1 MLNMNNFS
9 FKRKIGRAS
18 VKEGFDNLPSAIC
31 FADRSGTVVL
41 CNRLMDSLC
50 HRLTGA
56 DLQHISELR
65 NALENPAGGAETED
79 GQARI
84 YRFHS
89 EGGKEDSAG
98 KGDPACDGGHDTFW
112 QFTETQITDAD
123 GRQYTQMQAIDVTQ
137 LHLKTMELKE
147 ENRLLDEANIRA
159 MKLYGDIDRIV
170 REKETLAMK
179 MRVHDDMGMCL
190 LATRNLLTKEST
202 LEEYL
207 QGARRWQKTLEEIL
221 AADRTTGKEG
231 ICTVDPARALDEL
244 LEAAGKMGLAIELKG
259 DLPESERK
267 AYMMVVAMREC
278 TTNAL
283 RHAGASQ
290 MTVNLTRAAGSDTLT
305 ITNDGRPPKGKIIEG
320 GGLSGLRRSIEN
332 MGGIMKTEGRP
343 RFKLTVILP
352 DTGSEEENL

>member
-1 MLNMNNFS
+1 MLNMNIFS

-18 VKEGFDNLPSAIC
+18 VKEGFDNMPSAIC

-98 KGDPACDGGHDTFW
+98 GENQDTFW

-290 MTVNLTRAAGSDTLT
+290 MTVNLTRAAGSETLT
-305 ITNDGRPPKGKIIEG
+305 ITNDGRPPEGEITEG

-332 MGGIMKTEGRP
+332 MGGTMKTEGRP

-352 DTGSEEENL
+352 DTGSEEGIL

>member
-1 MLNMNNFS
+1 MLNMNIFS

-79 GQARI
+79 SKSHI

-89 EGGKEDSAG
+89 EGGKEDQ
-98 KGDPACDGGHDTFW
+98 PGGEAPDTFW

-123 GRQYTQMQAIDVTQ
+123 GREYTQMQAIDVTQ

-159 MKLYGDIDRIV
+159 MKLYEDIDRIV

-207 QGARRWQKTLEEIL
+207 QGAGRWQKTLEEIL

-231 ICTVDPARALDEL
+231 ISTVDPARALDEL
-244 LEAAGKMGLAIELKG
+244 LEAAGKMGLAIEVKG
-259 DLPESERK
+259 ALPESERK

-290 MTVNLTRAAGSDTLT
+290 MTVTCAPGSDTLT
-305 ITNDGRPPKGKIIEG
+305 ITNDGIPPEGEIIEG

-332 MGGIMKTEGRP
+332 MGGTMKTEGRP

-352 DTGSEEENL
+352 DTGSEEEIL

>member
-207 QGARRWQKTLEEIL
+207 QGAGRWQKTLEEIL

-231 ICTVDPARALDEL
+231 ISTVDPARALDEL

>member
-31 FADRSGTVVL
+31 FADRSGMVVL

-79 GQARI
+79 GEARI

-179 MRVHDDMGMCL
+179 MRVHDEMGMCL

>member
-31 FADRSGTVVL
+31 FADRSGMVVL

-179 MRVHDDMGMCL
+179 MRVHDEMGMCL

-290 MTVNLTRAAGSDTLT
+290 MTVDLTHAAGSDTLT
-305 ITNDGRPPKGKIIEG
+305 ITNDGRPPKGEIIEG

>member
-179 MRVHDDMGMCL
+179 MRVHDEMGMCL

>member
-50 HRLTGA
+50 HRMTGA

-179 MRVHDDMGMCL
+179 MRVHDEMGMCL

>member
-1 MLNMNNFS
+1 MLNMNIFS
-9 FKRKIGRAS
+9 FKRKIGIAS

-179 MRVHDDMGMCL
+179 MRVHDEMGMCL

-305 ITNDGRPPKGKIIEG
+305 ITNDGRPPEGEITEG

-332 MGGIMKTEGRP
+332 MGGTMKTEGRP

>member
-1 MLNMNNFS
+1 MLNMNIFS

-65 NALENPAGGAETED
+65 NALENPAEGAETED
-79 GQARI
+79 GKSHI

-98 KGDPACDGGHDTFW
+98 GEAPDTFW

-123 GRQYTQMQAIDVTQ
+123 GREYTQMQAIDVTQ

-159 MKLYGDIDRIV
+159 MKLYEDIDRIV

-190 LATRNLLTKEST
+190 IATRNLLTKEST

-207 QGARRWQKTLEEIL
+207 QGAGRWQKTLEEIL

-231 ICTVDPARALDEL
+231 ISTVDPARALDEL
-244 LEAAGKMGLAIELKG
+244 LEAAGKMGLAIEVKG
-259 DLPESERK
+259 ALPESERK

-283 RHAGASQ
+283 RHAGASH
-290 MTVNLTRAAGSDTLT
+290 MTVNLTCAPGSDTLT
-305 ITNDGRPPKGKIIEG
+305 ITNDGRPPEGEITEG

-332 MGGIMKTEGRP
+332 MGGTMKTEGRP

-352 DTGSEEENL
+352 DTGSEEEIL

>member
-1 MLNMNNFS
+1 MLSMNIFS
-9 FKRKIGRAS
+9 FKRRIGRS
-18 VKEGFDNLPSAIC
+18 FVKEGFDNLPSAIC

-65 NALENPAGGAETED
+65 RALENPAGGVEIED
-79 GQARI
+79 GKAHI
-84 YRFHS
+84 YRFRS
-89 EGGKEDSAG
+89 EDS
-98 KGDPACDGGHDTFW
+98 KKDQTGGEGYDTFW
-112 QFTETQITDAD
+112 QFTETQITDTD
-123 GRQYTQMQAIDVTQ
+123 GREYTQMQAVDVTQ
-137 LHLKTMELKE
+137 LLLKTMELKE

-159 MKLYGDIDRIV
+159 MKLYEDIDRIV

-202 LEEYL
+202 LEEYRE
-207 QGARRWQKTLEEIL
+207 GGRRWHKTLEEIL
-221 AADRTTGKEG
+221 AADQSTGKESVS
-231 ICTVDPARALDEL
+231 TVDPARALDEL
-244 LEAAGKMGLAIELKG
+244 LEAAAEIGLAIEVKG

-283 RHAGASQ
+283 RHAGASH
-290 MTVNLTRAAGSDTLT
+290 MTVNLTRTAESETMT
-305 ITNDGRPPKGKIIEG
+305 ITNDGIPPEGEIIEG

-343 RFKLTVILP
+343 RFKLTVVLL
-352 DTGSEEENL
+352 DKGSEEEIL

>member
-31 FADRSGTVVL
+31 FADRSGMVVL

-179 MRVHDDMGMCL
+179 MRVHDEMGMCL

>member
-65 NALENPAGGAETED
+65 NALENPAEGAETED
-79 GQARI
+79 GKSHI

-332 MGGIMKTEGRP
+332 MGGTMKTEGRP

-352 DTGSEEENL
+352 DTGSEEGIL

>member
-98 KGDPACDGGHDTFW
+98 GEAPDTFW

-207 QGARRWQKTLEEIL
+207 QGAGRWQKTLEEIL

-231 ICTVDPARALDEL
+231 ISTVDPARALDEL

>member
-1 MLNMNNFS
+1 MLNMNIFS

-98 KGDPACDGGHDTFW
+98 GEAPDTFW

-123 GRQYTQMQAIDVTQ
+123 GREYTQMQAIDVTQ

-231 ICTVDPARALDEL
+231 ISTVDPARALDEL

-305 ITNDGRPPKGKIIEG
+305 ITNDGIPPEGEIIEG

-332 MGGIMKTEGRP
+332 MGGTMKTEGRP

-352 DTGSEEENL
+352 DTGSEEEIL

>member
-1 MLNMNNFS
+1 MLNMNIFS

-65 NALENPAGGAETED
+65 NALENPAEGAETED
-79 GQARI
+79 GKSHI

-89 EGGKEDSAG
+89 EGGKEDQ
-98 KGDPACDGGHDTFW
+98 PGGEAPDTFW

-123 GRQYTQMQAIDVTQ
+123 GREYTQMQAIDVTQ

-159 MKLYGDIDRIV
+159 MKLYEDIDRIV

-207 QGARRWQKTLEEIL
+207 QGARRWHKTLEEIL
-221 AADRTTGKEG
+221 AADQSTGKESVS
-231 ICTVDPARALDEL
+231 TVDPARALDEL
-244 LEAAGKMGLAIELKG
+244 LEAAAEIGLAIEVKG

-305 ITNDGRPPKGKIIEG
+305 ITNDGIPPEGEIIEG

-332 MGGIMKTEGRP
+332 MGGTMKTEGRP

-352 DTGSEEENL
+352 DTGSEEEIL

>member
-31 FADRSGTVVL
+31 FADRSGMVVL

-50 HRLTGA
+50 HRMTGA

-79 GQARI
+79 GEARI

-179 MRVHDDMGMCL
+179 MRVHDEMGMCL

>member
-31 FADRSGTVVL
+31 FADRSGMVVL

-50 HRLTGA
+50 HRMTGA

-179 MRVHDDMGMCL
+179 MRVHDEMGMCL